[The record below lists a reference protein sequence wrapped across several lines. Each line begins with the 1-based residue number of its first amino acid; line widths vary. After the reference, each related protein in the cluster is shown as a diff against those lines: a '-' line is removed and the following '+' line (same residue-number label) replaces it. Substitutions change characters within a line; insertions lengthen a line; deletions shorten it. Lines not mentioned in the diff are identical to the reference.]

1 MSFTSKTPEFIF
13 ENYSHDSK
21 EWFTEHKTDYEK
33 YVKEPFREFVE
44 QIEPYINEIDGEI
57 PCDPKRLSRIY
68 RDARYAKG
76 KSIFRDYVWYT
87 FSRTRENNTSL
98 PAFYF
103 SVSPGGFDYG
113 CGYYFTATPT
123 LVAMRKLILS
133 GDYSFVC
140 AKEAYANQ
148 DVFSIGGDL
157 YKKDHY
163 PQEPDE
169 NKIWLNRKNTFLFCE
184 SSDFKTLYSKNLAK
198 KIGEDFKRIAP
209 VYNFFM
215 KAEQIRED

>member
-13 ENYSHDSK
+13 ENHSHDSK
-21 EWFTEHKTDYEK
+21 EWFQQHKSDYEK
-33 YVKEPFREFVE
+33 YVKEPFKEFLE
-44 QIEPYINEIDGEI
+44 QIEPYISEIDGEI
-57 PCDPKRLSRIY
+57 SCDPKRLSRIY

-113 CGYYFTATPT
+113 CGYYYTTTPT
-123 LVAMRKLILS
+123 LVALRKLILS
-133 GDYSFVC
+133 NDYSFAA
-140 AKEAYANQ
+140 AKEAYEGQ
-148 DVFSIGGDL
+148 DVFSLGGDL

-163 PQEPDE
+163 PEQPDE
-169 NKIWLNRKNTFLFCE
+169 NKIWLNRKNIFLFCE
-184 SSDFKTLYSKNLAK
+184 SNDFKTLYSKSLAK